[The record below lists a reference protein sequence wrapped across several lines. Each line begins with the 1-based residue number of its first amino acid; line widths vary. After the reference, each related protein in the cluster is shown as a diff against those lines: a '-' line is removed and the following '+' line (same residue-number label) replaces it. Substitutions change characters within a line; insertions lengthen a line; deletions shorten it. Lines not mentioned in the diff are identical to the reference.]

1 MTLIPFSRFL
11 ILSVLTVICL
21 TSHAQTPPASSAAH
35 LQPIAFFTAHEWDA
49 PLPDAPDGKKRTIH
63 AQFSWTPNGQ
73 AIRISNQ
80 MVIDGKPTPYIDGLY
95 AWDPKQRS
103 IVFCYA
109 GADGSLT
116 DGIVRLENGKLV
128 HEFEEIDKDGKTAHY
143 VARVTPV
150 GDSGWQN
157 EIFAKGANGLTPIVK
172 VQYEIAK

>member
-1 MTLIPFSRFL
+1 MTLVPFSRFP

-116 DGIVRLENGKLV
+116 NGVVRLENGKLV

-143 VARVTPV
+143 VARVTPF